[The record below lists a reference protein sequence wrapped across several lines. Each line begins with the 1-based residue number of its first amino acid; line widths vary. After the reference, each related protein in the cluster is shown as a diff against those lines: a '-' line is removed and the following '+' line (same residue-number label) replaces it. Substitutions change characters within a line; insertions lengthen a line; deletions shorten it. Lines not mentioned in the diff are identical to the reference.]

1 MPLKRRA
8 SVSPNNHRDI
18 IEACHVVVLE
28 LLYTDVSSCPLPE
41 ARSANQQ
48 ALGGLELGAGW
59 KLVGSC
65 GRG

>member
-18 IEACHVVVLE
+18 IEACHVV
-28 LLYTDVSSCPLPE
+28 LYTDVSSCPLPE

-48 ALGGLELGAGW
+48 ALGGNLRRA
-59 KLVGSC
+59 
-65 GRG
+65 

>member
-18 IEACHVVVLE
+18 IEACHVVLE

-41 ARSANQQ
+41 ARSTNQQ
-48 ALGGLELGAGW
+48 ALGGNLRR
-59 KLVGSC
+59 V
-65 GRG
+65 